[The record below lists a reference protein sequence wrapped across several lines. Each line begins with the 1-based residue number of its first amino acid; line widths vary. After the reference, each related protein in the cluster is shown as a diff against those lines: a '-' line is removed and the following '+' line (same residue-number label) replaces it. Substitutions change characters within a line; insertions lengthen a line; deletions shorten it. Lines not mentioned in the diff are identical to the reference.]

1 MKVLPFRSLLRLLAV
16 GLSLALTA
24 SAADST
30 PEFFYHYK
38 KARTELVLDE
48 TAVAV
53 KLRSEAARSQ
63 APADDKAKGLAARTS
78 QLGYGQNDAKSFRP
92 GGWVSMD
99 IGGASSKLAQGAPL
113 SRKDKHKR
121 LLNDLAPVDDVEFVS
136 PIFRDKAG
144 NPVYIDQGV
153 IVSFVDGTSEAIQAE
168 TIARLGS
175 VGTVERLGKKN
186 RWIVRTTFR
195 NGIDLLDAA
204 NSIASLPHVKYAD
217 PNFVVTGI
225 PR

>member
-1 MKVLPFRSLLRLLAV
+1 MNVRPLLSRLRLLAA

-48 TAVAV
+48 TAVVV
-53 KLRSEAARSQ
+53 KLRSEAGKSQ
-63 APADDKAKGLAARTS
+63 APAEDKARGLATRTS
-78 QLGYGQNDAKSFRP
+78 QLGYGQNDAKSLRP
-92 GGWVSMD
+92 GGWVRLNVS
-99 IGGASSKLAQGAPL
+99 GATSKLAQGAPM
-113 SRKDKHKR
+113 SRKDKHKK
-121 LLNDLAPVDDVEFVS
+121 LLNDLSPIDDVDFVS
-136 PIFRDKAG
+136 PVFRDKAG
-144 NPVYIDQGV
+144 NPVYMDQGAV
-153 IVSFVDGTSEAIQAE
+153 ISFVAGTSEALQAE
-168 TIARLGS
+168 TIARFGS
-175 VGTVERLGKKN
+175 VGTVERLGKTN
-186 RWIVRTTFR
+186 RWIVNTTFR

-217 PNFVVTGI
+217 PNFVVTGV